1 MCSLICLSEYPT
13 KAPCHKHRAME
24 ELVYLPGATL
34 GLSAVSIDPFRSMLP
49 MISLSWYDERSS
61 SQPGVGLHILGN
73 CCKPQALIVRS
84 HAVACGRCKT
94 RRSFQWAQKERTGL
108 LSLDTE
114 HCKRKRT
121 CLKGLFGRNGRANNN
136 TWGKQVDRRHIL
148 AIPASPRQ
156 ALLHYPREIYGH
168 LSCSAQKHFDHEGQ
182 DGSSHSHLNPFSIIL
197 HYLAPTTSAVVDRA
211 LDWGRDKRQQIFHQ
225 GNPAQG
231 QQSTFAWKAL
241 GGVAKL
247 GSSQNHKALLSSIQ
261 PGSLSRDAKMF
272 TCLNKSKPSMNS

>member
-1 MCSLICLSEYPT
+1 MRSL
-13 KAPCHKHRAME
+13 
-24 ELVYLPGATL
+24 
-34 GLSAVSIDPFRSMLP
+34 
-49 MISLSWYDERSS
+49 
-61 SQPGVGLHILGN
+61 Q
-73 CCKPQALIVRS
+73 
-84 HAVACGRCKT
+84 T

-136 TWGKQVDRRHIL
+136 IWGKQVDRRHIL

-197 HYLAPTTSAVVDRA
+197 HYLAPTTSAVVGRA
-211 LDWGRDKRQQIFHQ
+211 LDWE
-225 GNPAQG
+225 G
-231 QQSTFAWKAL
+231 QAAANLPPRKPCTRTTKHFCMEGL
-241 GGVAKL
+241 GGCCKIRQL
-247 GSSQNHKALLSSIQ
+247 PKPQSS
-261 PGSLSRDAKMF
+261 SLQHPTR
-272 TCLNKSKPSMNS
+272 